1 MYQTV
6 IERVLGAGKVYV
18 CVCTCVCM
26 HVSQNKG
33 DLGIFP
39 GWHVE
44 EVPLGEDMEKFE
56 IQYKKFKVL
65 EQNPKEQSS

>member
-1 MYQTV
+1 M
-6 IERVLGAGKVYV
+6 LGAGKV
-18 CVCTCVCM
+18 CVCGHVCT

-44 EVPLGEDMEKFE
+44 EAPLGEDMEKFE
-56 IQYKKFKVL
+56 IQYKEFKVL